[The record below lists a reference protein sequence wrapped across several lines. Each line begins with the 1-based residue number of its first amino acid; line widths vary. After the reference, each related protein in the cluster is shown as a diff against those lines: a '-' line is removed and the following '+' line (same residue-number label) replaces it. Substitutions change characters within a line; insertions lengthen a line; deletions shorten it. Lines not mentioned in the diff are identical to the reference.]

1 MQVVGYQEFSYSLGR
16 GEILKSFFIFL
27 FFFIFFL
34 TNQFTDTGD
43 QSATVP
49 VQLVTA
55 SLGKVLYEGRQAHH
69 TLTPYNA
76 SSKI

>member
-1 MQVVGYQEFSYSLGR
+1 MRVVRYQEFSYSLGR
-16 GEILKSFFIFL
+16 GEILKSFFFYYYY
-27 FFFIFFL
+27 FL

-55 SLGKVLYEGRQAHH
+55 SLGKVLYKGRQARH